1 MGCGAFLV
9 HFFGHKKNLQGWNLI
24 PCRFSFAEREGFA
37 SAILL
42 RVSFETYRVEIRAP
56 VRGCEKALSFSQ
68 KERELHFGT
77 PFFLRR
83 ERDSNPR
90 NLSVQR
96 FSRPPQSTTL
106 PSLLQNRLQKYCFF
120 LNCAN
125 FYALFLRISIF
136 YSNFAPK
143 IVQKC
148 CYKYS
153 NPRYTAWRW
162 PKPT

>member
-1 MGCGAFLV
+1 MD
-9 HFFGHKKNLQGWNLI
+9 KKSAAKVQKKFEYTNVLLDK
-24 PCRFSFAEREGFA
+24 REGGRDFFVIPNLCHEHPVVQTKMKILHTQLFVFFYISCFQA
-37 SAILL
+37 S
-42 RVSFETYRVEIRAP
+42 
-56 VRGCEKALSFSQ
+56 LSMRYKKTSPIGLV
-68 KERELHFGT
+68 LHFG
-77 PFFLRR
+77 LRR

-90 NLSVQR
+90 SLSAQR

-153 NPRYTAWRW
+153 NPRYTA
-162 PKPT
+162 